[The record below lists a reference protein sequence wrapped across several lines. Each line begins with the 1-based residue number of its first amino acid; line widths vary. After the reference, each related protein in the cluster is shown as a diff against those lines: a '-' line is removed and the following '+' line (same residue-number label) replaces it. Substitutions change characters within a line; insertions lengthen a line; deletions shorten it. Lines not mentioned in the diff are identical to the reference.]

1 MCHPCKFSGR
11 VVAVFF
17 IVKPSLRKIVLPA
30 NADRNSCSA
39 CICVLLICV
48 EYTQLT
54 GRLQASGITRMDNIL
69 SECTTIPRGVL
80 A

>member
-17 IVKPSLRKIVLPA
+17 MGKPSLRKIVLPA
-30 NADRNSCSA
+30 NANRNSCSV

-48 EYTQLT
+48 EYNTADW
-54 GRLQASGITRMDNIL
+54 QATSIRYYRIDNIIL
-69 SECTTIPRGVL
+69 TEL
-80 A
+80 